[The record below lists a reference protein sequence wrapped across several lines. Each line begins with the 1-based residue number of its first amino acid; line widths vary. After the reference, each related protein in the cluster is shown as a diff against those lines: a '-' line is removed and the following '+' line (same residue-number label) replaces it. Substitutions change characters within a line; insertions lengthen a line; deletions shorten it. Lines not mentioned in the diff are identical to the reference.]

1 MISLSSSSTGVRVFS
16 GTFNGPSVTTVTI
29 PAGSSS
35 VSFYYGDTKAG
46 TSTITATGASL
57 TGATQTA
64 TITAAAPR
72 RLVFGQQPT
81 DAPKGVIIA
90 PAITALVVDDFGN
103 QTASTAPVTI
113 SKPSNQGS
121 LGGNVT
127 ENAINGVATFNISIS
142 GPSQQY
148 TLELSAPGL
157 TASPL
162 SNPFRIS

>member
-1 MISLSSSSTGVRVFS
+1 MISLSSNSTGVRVFS
-16 GTFNGPSVTTVTI
+16 GTSNGASVTSVTI
-29 PAGSSS
+29 PAGSST

-46 TSTITATGASL
+46 IPTITTAGPGLS
-57 TGATQTA
+57 GATQTA
-64 TITAAAPR
+64 TITAAAPK
-72 RLVFGQQPT
+72 RLIFGQQPT

-103 QTASTAPVTI
+103 QTVSTAQVTI
-113 SKPSNQGS
+113 SKTSNQGS
-121 LGGNVT
+121 VGGNVI

-148 TLELSAPGL
+148 TLELTSPGL